1 MNKHLTLAE
10 IESALPSHWTT
21 VDGQR
26 LHARVALDR
35 APDDAPAVVLVHG
48 IGVSGRYMVPAALRL
63 APFARVY
70 AVDLPGF
77 GKSHKP
83 RRALTLTELADALA
97 GWVAAAGL
105 RRPVLLAN
113 SFGCQ
118 IVVEAV
124 VRHPDLADRI
134 VLQGPTV
141 DPLGRTVLA
150 QLARWRANGRHEPA
164 PLSKVILAEYV
175 DCGIPRLLRT
185 FGHALRDP
193 VEEKLPHVG
202 VPALVVRGGTDL
214 IVPQRW
220 AEDVVRL
227 LPDARLAVIPGAPHT
242 INYTAPLEL
251 ARVVRPFLGRRPP
264 AGQPGG
270 PADRAARPN
279 HGSGSTHPNGAT
291 ADADETAPLRR

>member
-1 MNKHLTLAE
+1 MNRHLTLAE

-21 VDGQR
+21 VDGHR

-35 APDDAPAVVLVHG
+35 APDGAPAVVLVHG
-48 IGVSGRYMVPAALRL
+48 IGVSSRYMVPAALRL
-63 APFARVY
+63 APSARAY

-83 RRALTLTELADALA
+83 RHALTLAELADALA
-97 GWVAAAGL
+97 AWVSAAGL

-124 VRHPDLADRI
+124 VRHPGLAERV

-150 QLARWRANGRHEPA
+150 QLGRWRANGRHEPT
-164 PLSKVILAEYV
+164 PLSKVILADYA
-175 DCGIPRLLRT
+175 DCGIPRLLKT
-185 FGHALRDP
+185 FDFALRDP
-193 VEEKLPHVG
+193 VEAKLPHVA
-202 VPALVVRGGTDL
+202 VPALVVRGSIDL

-220 AEDVVRL
+220 AEDVTRL

-251 ARVVRPFLGRRPP
+251 ARVVRPFLERRAP
-264 AGQPGG
+264 AGQPGE
-270 PADRAARPN
+270 PPRKQTAP
-279 HGSGSTHPNGAT
+279 SNGRSIHTDGAP